1 MSDAQAFGVTFPKRV
16 LLLGGDPQV
25 TELVR
30 NLFAESDRYVLKE
43 ERSRRMTM
51 RTARA
56 FRPDAIFY
64 GQTAQEQGWKETLAQ
79 IKSDPALRLTP
90 IFILAISPD
99 GESAVY
105 GGSLDGYDF
114 SAEPMTID
122 ELVHSFDQVLQD

>member
-1 MSDAQAFGVTFPKRV
+1 M

-30 NLFAESDRYVLKE
+30 NLFADGERYVLKE
-43 ERSRRMTM
+43 ERSRRMTL

-56 FRPDAIFY
+56 FRPDTIFF
-64 GQTAQEQGWKETLAQ
+64 GQSAEEPGWKEALAQ
-79 IKSDPALRLTP
+79 IKGDVALRLTP

-114 SAEPMTID
+114 SAERMTME
-122 ELVHSFDQVLQD
+122 ELMHSFDQVLQE